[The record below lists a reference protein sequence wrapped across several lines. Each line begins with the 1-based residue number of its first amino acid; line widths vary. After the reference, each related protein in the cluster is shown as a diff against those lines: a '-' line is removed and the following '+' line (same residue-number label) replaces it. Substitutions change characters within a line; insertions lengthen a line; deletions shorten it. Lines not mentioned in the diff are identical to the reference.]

1 MTTGQNLCA
10 MCEKHPAPAD
20 RGLLCPV
27 HRAEDDR
34 INEMV
39 ARAATEKR
47 ESGK

>member
-20 RGLLCPV
+20 HGLLCAK
-27 HRAEDDR
+27 HRAEDDAL
-34 INEMV
+34 NEMV

>member
-1 MTTGQNLCA
+1 MSRGENLCA
-10 MCEKHPAPAD
+10 MCERHPAEAD
-20 RGLLCPV
+20 HGMLCAK
-27 HRAEDDR
+27 HRAEDDQ